1 MDVAAAFNR
10 MTREKKR
17 KDMGLEA
24 FRIWIRAF
32 LKKLLKP
39 EYYILAASNV
49 MDIQLNKQNRVA
61 LGKMVDEI
69 LKVTEGGD
77 LSLESPK
84 KMDTIIKKHFPDLFR
99 NCLNNCVE
107 AKFNIYCLYKH
118 KFQTFTDKRMWVL
131 E

>member
-1 MDVAAAFNR
+1 MDVADAFNR

-32 LKKLLKP
+32 LKKLLKT

-49 MDIQLNKQNRVA
+49 MDIQLNEQNRVSI
-61 LGKMVDEI
+61 GKMVDEI

-77 LSLESPK
+77 MSLESPK
-84 KMDTIIKKHFPDLFR
+84 KMDAIVKKHFPNLFR
-99 NCLNNCVE
+99 NC
-107 AKFNIYCLYKH
+107 
-118 KFQTFTDKRMWVL
+118 
-131 E
+131 

>member
-1 MDVAAAFNR
+1 MNVAATFNR

-24 FRIWIRAF
+24 FRIWIRTF
-32 LKKLLKP
+32 LKKLLKT

-49 MDIQLNKQNRVA
+49 MDIQLNQQNRVS

-77 LSLESPK
+77 MSLESSK
-84 KMDTIIKKHFPDLFR
+84 KMDAIIKKHFPNLFR
-99 NCLNNCVE
+99 NG
-107 AKFNIYCLYKH
+107 
-118 KFQTFTDKRMWVL
+118 
-131 E
+131 